1 MLQMLRNVITVWYWY
16 CILTHT
22 VYGKQQYKTKTL
34 TCWVCWSLAI
44 LLMRQCSL
52 PCEEEGRY
60 PWEEAWNPQS
70 WLHQPAIQHHI
81 NWEQPSLLNRLKTWD
96 CDDITSTLVGER
108 EQANLVVQLTRL
120 FTISIWVLHIPC
132 NVLHNCVRFARTL
145 PDTKVRHYCT
155 RMDNKLVC
163 ITHIVNSCTKK
174 RRPHTLWNSRET
186 PFSWHQKVCHE
197 WSLLFFP
204 PASTTHFLFRNPLYT
219 REEVTSPS
227 IQHYNPACHEKHRV
241 WSNSVNYVIMH

>member
-70 WLHQPAIQHHI
+70 WLHQPATQHKSLRAAQST
-81 NWEQPSLLNRLKTWD
+81 EQTKDLRLWWYHFHTGW
-96 CDDITSTLVGER
+96 R
-108 EQANLVVQLTRL
+108 EGASKVVQLTRL
-120 FTISIWVLHIPC
+120 FTISIWVLHIPR

-155 RMDNKLVC
+155 CMDNKLVC

-227 IQHYNPACHEKHRV
+227 L
-241 WSNSVNYVIMH
+241 

>member
-1 MLQMLRNVITVWYWY
+1 MTDAYIPVWACALSITEVQNTQHKYCACLRLYKTTDRVIECYSCVMQMLQMLRNVITVWYWY

-145 PDTKVRHYCT
+145 PDTKVRHYS
-155 RMDNKLVC
+155 
-163 ITHIVNSCTKK
+163 HG
-174 RRPHTLWNSRET
+174 
-186 PFSWHQKVCHE
+186 Q
-197 WSLLFFP
+197 
-204 PASTTHFLFRNPLYT
+204 
-219 REEVTSPS
+219 
-227 IQHYNPACHEKHRV
+227 
-241 WSNSVNYVIMH
+241 